1 MVNILHAPIK
11 MQRATERSVIFVLL
25 MRASK
30 MMLNTGVD
38 MQMTMRSPMG
48 ITGTAVTTAKVAVEV
63 RNPYR
68 QTSTFS
74 RHGLGDDGG
83 AGTG

>member
-1 MVNILHAPIK
+1 
-11 MQRATERSVIFVLL
+11 
-25 MRASK
+25 

-74 RHGLGDDGG
+74 RHGLGDE

>member
-1 MVNILHAPIK
+1 

-38 MQMTMRSPMG
+38 MQITMRSPMG
-48 ITGTAVTTAKVAVEV
+48 IQGSAVTTAKVAVEV

-68 QTSTFS
+68 QTRTFS
-74 RHGLGDDGG
+74 QHGLGDEV
-83 AGTG
+83 ATTG